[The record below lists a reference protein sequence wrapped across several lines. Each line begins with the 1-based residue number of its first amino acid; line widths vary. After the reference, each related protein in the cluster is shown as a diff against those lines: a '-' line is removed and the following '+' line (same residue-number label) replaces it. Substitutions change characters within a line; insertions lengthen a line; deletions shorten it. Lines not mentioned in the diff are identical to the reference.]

1 MIYVMGDIHGCKEKY
16 NDMLG
21 QLNPQEMD
29 AVFVLGDVID
39 EGDDGIAILNDMM
52 YRANIY
58 PVLGDREYYAK
69 KFLPLIAEKGDA
81 EKALASLEGEDR
93 EQLAKWLSMK
103 SEKTISDFL
112 ALSEDDREAL
122 LDYLEEFVP
131 YEEIECKGKSFVLCH
146 AGVRDFDE
154 DKSLE
159 DYSEEDFVFAETD
172 YGAVYFN
179 DAFLVTGHTPTV
191 AIDKKLLGKPYAKKK
206 HLAVDG
212 GAAFGGKLIAIC
224 LDTLKVYYA

>member
-1 MIYVMGDIHGCKEKY
+1 MIYVMGNIHGCKDKY
-16 NDMLG
+16 DDMLE
-21 QLNPQEMD
+21 QLKPQELD

-39 EGDDGIAILNDMM
+39 EGDDGIAFLNDMM

-58 PVLGDREYYAK
+58 PVLGEREYYAK

-103 SEKTISDFL
+103 SGKTIADFL
-112 ALSEDDREAL
+112 ALSEEGREDL
-122 LDYLEEFVP
+122 LDYLEEFAAF
-131 YEEIECKGKSFVLCH
+131 EEIECKGKKFVLTH
-146 AGVRDFDE
+146 AGIDNHEDRDLYE
-154 DKSLE
+154 HE
-159 DYSEEDFVFAETD
+159 EEDFIFAETD
-172 YGAVYFN
+172 YGKAYFK

-191 AIDKKLLGKPYAKKK
+191 AIDKKIFGKPYAKNK
-206 HLAVDG
+206 HLAIDG
-212 GAAFGGKLIAIC
+212 GCGLGGKLIAIC

>member
-1 MIYVMGDIHGCKEKY
+1 MIYVMGDIHGCKDKY
-16 NDMLG
+16 DDMLE
-21 QLNPQEMD
+21 QLKPQELD

-58 PVLGDREYYAK
+58 PVLGEREYYAK

-103 SEKTISDFL
+103 SGKTIADFL
-112 ALSEDDREAL
+112 ALSEEGREDL
-122 LDYLEEFVP
+122 LDYLEEFATL
-131 YEEIECKGKSFVLCH
+131 EEIECKGKKFVLTH
-146 AGVRDFDE
+146 AGIDNHEDRDLYE
-154 DKSLE
+154 HE
-159 DYSEEDFVFAETD
+159 VEDFIFAETD
-172 YGAVYFN
+172 YGKAYFK

-191 AIDKKLLGKPYAKKK
+191 AIDKKLFGKPYAKNK
-206 HLAVDG
+206 HLAIDG
-212 GAAFGGKLIAIC
+212 GCGFGGKLIAIC

>member
-1 MIYVMGDIHGCKEKY
+1 MIYVMGDIHGCKDKY
-16 NDMLG
+16 DDMLE
-21 QLNPQEMD
+21 QLKPQELD

-58 PVLGDREYYAK
+58 PVLGEREYYAK

-103 SEKTISDFL
+103 SGKTIADFL
-112 ALSEDDREAL
+112 ALSEEGREDL
-122 LDYLEEFVP
+122 LDYLEEFAAF
-131 YEEIECKGKSFVLCH
+131 EEIECKGKKFVLTH
-146 AGVRDFDE
+146 AGIDNHEDRDLYE
-154 DKSLE
+154 HE
-159 DYSEEDFVFAETD
+159 EEDFIFAETD
-172 YGAVYFN
+172 YGKAYFK

-191 AIDKKLLGKPYAKKK
+191 AIDKKLFGKPYAKKK
-206 HLAVDG
+206 HLEIDG
-212 GAAFGGKLIAIC
+212 GCGLGGKLIAIC

>member
-1 MIYVMGDIHGCKEKY
+1 MIYVMGDIHGCKDKY
-16 NDMLG
+16 DDMLE
-21 QLNPQEMD
+21 QLKPQELD

-58 PVLGDREYYAK
+58 PVLGEREYYAK

-103 SEKTISDFL
+103 SGKTIADFL
-112 ALSEDDREAL
+112 ALSEEGREDL
-122 LDYLEEFVP
+122 LDYLEEFAAF
-131 YEEIECKGKSFVLCH
+131 EEIECKGKKFVLTH
-146 AGVRDFDE
+146 AGIDNHEDRDLYE
-154 DKSLE
+154 HE
-159 DYSEEDFVFAETD
+159 EEDFIFAETD
-172 YGAVYFN
+172 YGKAYFK

-191 AIDKKLLGKPYAKKK
+191 AIDKKLFGKPYAKNK
-206 HLAVDG
+206 HLAIDG
-212 GAAFGGKLIAIC
+212 GCGLGGKLIAIC

>member
-1 MIYVMGDIHGCKEKY
+1 MIYVMGDIHGCKDKY
-16 NDMLG
+16 DAMLE
-21 QLNPQEMD
+21 QLKPQELD

-58 PVLGDREYYAK
+58 PVLGEREYYAK

-93 EQLAKWLSMK
+93 EQLAKWLSLK
-103 SEKTISDFL
+103 SGKTIADFL
-112 ALSEDDREAL
+112 ALSAEGKEDL
-122 LDYLEEFVP
+122 LDYLEEFATM
-131 YEEIECKGKSFVLCH
+131 EEIECKGKKFVLTH
-146 AGVRDFDE
+146 AGIRNHEDRDLYE
-154 DKSLE
+154 HE
-159 DYSEEDFVFAETD
+159 VEDFVFAETD
-172 YGAVYFN
+172 YGKVYFK

-191 AIDKKLLGKPYAKKK
+191 AIDKKLFGKPYAKNK
-206 HLAVDG
+206 HLAIDG
-212 GAAFGGKLIAIC
+212 GCGFGGKLIAIC

>member
-1 MIYVMGDIHGCKEKY
+1 MIYVMGDIHGCKDKY
-16 NDMLG
+16 DDMLE
-21 QLNPQEMD
+21 QLKPQELD

-58 PVLGDREYYAK
+58 PVLGEREYYAK

-103 SEKTISDFL
+103 SGKTIADFL
-112 ALSEDDREAL
+112 ALSEEDREDL
-122 LDYLEEFVP
+122 LDYLEEFAAF
-131 YEEIECKGKSFVLCH
+131 EEIECKGKKFVLTH
-146 AGVRDFDE
+146 AGIDNHEDRDLYE
-154 DKSLE
+154 HE
-159 DYSEEDFVFAETD
+159 EEDFIFAETD
-172 YGAVYFN
+172 YGKAYFK

-191 AIDKKLLGKPYAKKK
+191 AIDKKLFGKPYAKNK
-206 HLAVDG
+206 HLAIDG
-212 GAAFGGKLIAIC
+212 GCGLGGKLIAIC

>member
-16 NDMLG
+16 DEMLEK
-21 QLNPQEMD
+21 LNPQEMD

-103 SEKTISDFL
+103 SGKTIADFL
-112 ALSEDDREAL
+112 ALSEEGREDL
-122 LDYLEEFVP
+122 LDYLEEFATL
-131 YEEIECKGKSFVLCH
+131 EEIECRGKKFVLTH
-146 AGVRDFDE
+146 AGISNHEDRDLYE
-154 DKSLE
+154 HE
-159 DYSEEDFVFAETD
+159 VEDFVLAETD
-172 YGAVYFN
+172 YGKAYFR

-191 AIDKKLLGKPYAKKK
+191 AIDKKLFGKPYAKNK
-206 HLAVDG
+206 HLAIDG
-212 GAAFGGKLIAIC
+212 GCGFGGKLIAIC